1 MLFVG
6 RITAMFSSY
15 CCVDQMLKMSLG
27 FLLGFAEHKVLGK
40 FIFMFSS
47 VMNSGIA
54 EWLLQTSSSAA
65 AAIAANIAHVAASKA
80 LHEMRSEIQMKK
92 Y

>member
-40 FIFMFSS
+40 FILCLA
-47 VMNSGIA
+47 V
-54 EWLLQTSSSAA
+54 L
-65 AAIAANIAHVAASKA
+65 
-80 LHEMRSEIQMKK
+80 
-92 Y
+92 